1 MDRDSV
7 KQYLAELNPQQ
18 RAELVGEIADSEKAE
33 RNAQIDAALA
43 WYEQSLSP
51 AASRE
56 GAFRIDPYG

>member
-7 KQYLAELNPQQ
+7 KQYLAELNPSQ
-18 RAELVGEIADSEKAE
+18 RAELVDEVNDVQKAE
-33 RNAQIDAALA
+33 RNAQKEAALA

>member
-7 KQYLAELNPQQ
+7 KQYLTELTPYQ
-18 RAELVGEIADSEKAE
+18 RAELVGEIADSEAAE
-33 RNAQIDAALA
+33 RNAQKDAALA
-43 WYEQSLSP
+43 WYENHLSP